1 MPLKDLLTALAFSA
15 AAAALIMGIFYVG
28 AVRYVELA
36 SCGAC

>member
-1 MPLKDLLTALAFSA
+1 MSLKDCITALAFSLGVA
-15 AAAALIMGIFYVG
+15 TLVMSIFYFG